1 MNLLSGLGA
10 LAGGAANGLER
21 GERLAGERQRR
32 EANQRAIDEQ
42 EKVRR
47 DLEAADQAMA
57 SRLREFQ
64 AQAPAADPVA
74 QFNRLGGTDE
84 SMPDQSAI
92 DAAPAA
98 QPWRPDTRQLLAA
111 AQARTDK
118 LFELGR
124 HDAAVKQ
131 WAQDEGL
138 RAQLRR
144 RAAADGMT
152 AFQASGDPKPLL
164 DGLYSTIDD
173 GYELADVQPSKAL
186 DPGAP
191 PSWRVDRVNSRTG
204 ERKTNVLTAPDIQRL
219 VEFTSN
225 PEQAAK
231 YALMEKLQGFGAA
244 QKQAASDR
252 SHEQRLMEIGARHEG
267 ELKVA
272 GLAAN
277 SRIRAAE
284 IGAEA
289 RQGSAQGRMR
299 DDELA
304 ALRERRLAG
313 QAALSDAAKR
323 IKAFEEANPGDLSR
337 PGREAKLKQYGELL
351 QERNA
356 AKQALAA
363 LDARYD
369 AYDARKKD
377 EREGRRSRTLG
388 DAAPAPGAQLNPS
401 RPTLGSLDPASRPPL
416 AAFEKRN

>member
-1 MNLLSGLGA
+1 MSLLSGLGA
-10 LAGGAANGLER
+10 LAGGVANGLER
-21 GERLAGERQRR
+21 GERLAGDRQRR
-32 EANQRAIDEQ
+32 EANQRVIDEQ

-47 DLEAADQAMA
+47 DMEAADQAMA
-57 SRLREFQ
+57 GQLREFQ
-64 AQAPAADPVA
+64 AQAPSADPVA

-84 SMPDQSAI
+84 SLPDQSAI

-144 RAAADGMT
+144 RAAADGMA

-173 GYELADVQPSKAL
+173 GYDLADVRPSKFL
-186 DPGAP
+186 DPAAP
-191 PSWRVDRVNSRTG
+191 PSWQVERVNSRTG

-219 VEFTSN
+219 VEFASN
-225 PEQAAK
+225 PEQAAR
-231 YALMEKLQGFGAA
+231 YALMEKLQGFTAA
-244 QKQAASDR
+244 QRRAINDAA
-252 SHEQRLMEIGARHEG
+252 HEQRLKEIEARNEG
-267 ELKVA
+267 ELGVA
-272 GLAAN
+272 GLTAR

-289 RQGSAQGRMR
+289 RQISAQGRTK

-323 IKAFEEANPGDLSR
+323 LKAFEDANPGNLSR
-337 PGREAKLKQYGELL
+337 PGREEKLKQYNELL

-369 AYDARKKD
+369 AYDERKKD
-377 EREGRRSRTLG
+377 EREGRKPRTLG
-388 DAAPAPGAQLNPS
+388 DAMPPPGAQPSPS
-401 RPTLGSLDPASRPPL
+401 RPTLGPLNPASRPPL